1 LGDEIKNEVGGV
13 CSTYG
18 GEERGNL
25 RGRNDLENLG
35 LDWRI
40 ILKWI
45 FKILDRGLD
54 WIDLAQDRIMNL
66 RVP

>member
-25 RGRNDLENLG
+25 RGRNDLEKTRPRLGDNIKMDLQDFGYGHG
-35 LDWRI
+35 LD
-40 ILKWI
+40 
-45 FKILDRGLD
+45 
-54 WIDLAQDRIMNL
+54 
-66 RVP
+66 